1 MDKNN
6 KLQSLVKL
14 IGCVVS
20 NESGKNKNDDVIN
33 TNLVQGTGKITEFIS
48 EDGFTLRAIHLSHL
62 DKPPKKL
69 YALIEMED
77 KKIIKI
83 PASSLI
89 SSTNKAQHA
98 QDSEE
103 GNAPKEKTK

>member
-1 MDKNN
+1 ME
-6 KLQSLVKL
+6 L
-14 IGCVVS
+14 IGRIVS
-20 NESGKNKNDDVIN
+20 NQSSDNDDNVIN
-33 TNLVQGTGKITEFIS
+33 TNLVKGTGKITEFIS

-89 SSTNKAQHA
+89 SSINKTQHA
-98 QDSEE
+98 PDSEE
-103 GNAPKEKTK
+103 ANSHKEKTK